1 MSASSNGLSMDS
13 NMLVDESC
21 RREPRMDV
29 VRIVE
34 YTHFPRV
41 DSESTPRLAFTRDV
55 SASGMCIGADEPE
68 PTDTMLRVTLRGVDG
83 DPGITVVDRVVWC
96 SPTQDGRWWI
106 GLESMTDKHLS

>member
-1 MSASSNGLSMDS
+1 MTAFSNELSVDSS
-13 NMLVDESC
+13 MLANESC

-34 YTHFPRV
+34 YTHFPRT
-41 DSESTPRLAFTRDV
+41 DSNAPPRTAFTRDV

-68 PTDTMLRVTLRGVDG
+68 ATDAMLRVTLRGVDG
-83 DPGITVVDRVVWC
+83 NPSITVVDRVVWC

-106 GLESMTDKHLS
+106 GLESLTDKHLS